1 MFLAAVTHNLGL
13 LLIAASA
20 IGFYVA
26 ARVGVDAL
34 TDLDHPSATRLALG
48 HWFPI
53 AFTALV
59 AVSVGQPAVAVCIAF
74 GTCVAALLLNLG
86 LITATTG
93 DTVGPAESSR
103 AWPLLVPVGLLA
115 FVAGFQAH
123 LNWIHA
129 VVLLVEGVMVVSIWS
144 SDGSQNVIKPMTAD
158 PESEPVDR
166 LSDLSP
172 MRWIRFF
179 LALIIAVFA
188 AFVAIYGT
196 VRMSTEVPLTTPGL
210 IAAVGLS
217 PLLVLPMIGTGT
229 VLAERGRASAAAS
242 SLIAVSLL
250 NLCLLLP
257 LLIVATMARNYYLK
271 LSDAP
276 SQIPFPIA
284 TWRVDAVLILIMGAL
299 LAPVAMGRWRL
310 GRGEGIVLVLA
321 YAAYLGATS
330 VLAVRW

>member
-1 MFLAAVTHNLGL
+1 VFLAAATHNLGL

-26 ARVGVDAL
+26 ARVAVDAITNL
-34 TDLDHPSATRLALG
+34 EHPSATRLALG

-59 AVSVGQPAVAVCIAF
+59 AVSVGQPGVAVCIAF
-74 GTCVAALLLNLG
+74 GTCVASLLLNLG

-93 DTVGPAESSR
+93 DTVGPADSSR
-103 AWPLLVPVGLLA
+103 AWPLLIPVGLLA
-115 FVAGFQAH
+115 FTAGFRAH

-129 VVLLVEGVMVVSIWS
+129 VILLIQGIMVMTLWS
-144 SDGSQNVIKPMTAD
+144 TQYPKDDGSPSKPD
-158 PESEPVDR
+158 PQPQDR
-166 LSDLSP
+166 PSNLSP
-172 MRWIRFF
+172 MRWIRLF
-179 LALIIAVFA
+179 LALIIAIFA
-188 AFVAIYGT
+188 AFVALYGT
-196 VRMSTEVPLTTPGL
+196 LRMATEIPLTTPGL

-229 VLAERGRASAAAS
+229 VLAERGQASTAAS
-242 SLIAVSLL
+242 SLIAVALL

-257 LLIVATMARNYYLK
+257 LLIVATIARNFYLK

-284 TWRVDAVLILIMGAL
+284 TWRVDAVLILVMGAL
-299 LAPVAMGRWRL
+299 LAPVSMGRWRL
-310 GRGEGIVLVLA
+310 GRTEGVFLVIA

>member
-1 MFLAAVTHNLGL
+1 MLLAAASQNLGL

-26 ARVGVDAL
+26 ARVAVDAL
-34 TDLDHPSATRLALG
+34 TDLENPSPTRLALG

-59 AVSVGQPAVAVCIAF
+59 AVSVGQPVIAVCIAF
-74 GTCVAALLLNLG
+74 GTCVAALVLNLG

-93 DTVGPAESSR
+93 DTVGPTDSSR
-103 AWPLLVPVGLLA
+103 AWMLLIPAALLA
-115 FVAGFQAH
+115 FIAGFRAS
-123 LNWIHA
+123 LNWMHA
-129 VVLLVEGVMVVSIWS
+129 IVFLIEGAMVLLIWS
-144 SDGSQNVIKPMTAD
+144 SRDTDSVSGASASSSVPA
-158 PESEPVDR
+158 PETR
-166 LSDLSP
+166 LSP
-172 MRWIRFF
+172 QRWIRLI
-179 LALIIAVFA
+179 LALVMALFA
-188 AFVAIYGT
+188 AFVAVYAT
-196 VRMSTEVPLTTPGL
+196 LRMSTEIPLTTPGL

-229 VLAERGRASAAAS
+229 VLAERGRASTAAS

-257 LLIVATMARNYYLK
+257 LLIVAGAARNYYLK
-271 LSDAP
+271 LPDLLP
-276 SQIPFPIA
+276 KLPFPIA
-284 TWRVDAVLILIMGAL
+284 TWRVDTVLILIMGAL
-299 LAPVAMGRWRL
+299 LAPVALGRWRL
-310 GRGEGIVLVLA
+310 GRAEGVILVLA